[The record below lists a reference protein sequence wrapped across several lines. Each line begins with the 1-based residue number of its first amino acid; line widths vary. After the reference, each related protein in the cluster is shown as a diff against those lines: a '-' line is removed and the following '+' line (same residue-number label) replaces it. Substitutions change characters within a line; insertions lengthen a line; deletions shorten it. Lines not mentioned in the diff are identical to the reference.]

1 MTAGDVHMTT
11 ASTKTLETLT
21 DTTIDS
27 VKGYELAA
35 QKAKSPEL
43 KRILT
48 EQAAKRRRT
57 VDMLKSEVARQG
69 GSLTTDGTVTGD
81 LHRIWSTIANLFE
94 DADEAAAER
103 VEEGEDYIS
112 QKFWHALDKGDL
124 DPATRAIVQR
134 AYDEIIEGEKL
145 TDRLEDMYD

>member
-1 MTAGDVHMTT
+1 MTT

>member
-1 MTAGDVHMTT
+1 MTT

-21 DTTIDS
+21 DTAIDS
-27 VKGYELAA
+27 LKGYELAA
-35 QKAKSPEL
+35 KKAKSPEL
-43 KRILT
+43 TQLLT
-48 EQAAKRRRT
+48 EQAGKRRAT
-57 VDMLKSEVARQG
+57 VEMLKAEVTRQG
-69 GSLTTDGTVTGD
+69 GNLVTDGTVTGD
-81 LHRIWSTIANLFE
+81 LHRIWTSIADLFE

-124 DPATRAIVQR
+124 DPQTHAVVQK

-145 TDRLEDMYD
+145 TDRLEEVYD